1 MLLHCPHS
9 PLSTFIL
16 QHSISFHHR
25 PATSSAGQ
33 TGRLNRAREWQTD
46 VRKHAL
52 TAFQNKH
59 NVSHLCFGAVN
70 ADLSRWNLNGVFG
83 CIILCC
89 IISNY
94 GPYATLLW
102 QLRGHSHLYEHVI
115 GILMDRSH
123 DRPALKFSAV
133 GVQACQMKSLAFF
146 DGQKRR
152 TSYLTWGYFKANFM
166 KNKRA

>member
-16 QHSISFHHR
+16 QHSISFHQACNLLR
-25 PATSSAGQ
+25 RTNG
-33 TGRLNRAREWQTD
+33 TVVCLNRAWESQTD
-46 VRKHAL
+46 VQKH
-52 TAFQNKH
+52 TFTVFQNKH
-59 NVSHLCFGAVN
+59 YVLHLCCTAVN
-70 ADLSRWNLNGVFG
+70 ADLSRLNLNGVFG

-102 QLRGHSHLYEHVI
+102 QLRGHSHLYKHAI

-123 DRPALKFSAV
+123 DRPPLKFSAKK
-133 GVQACQMKSLAFF
+133 GSCY
-146 DGQKRR
+146 G
-152 TSYLTWGYFKANFM
+152 
-166 KNKRA
+166 KNKRIQYLSHAENFIN